1 MPELCFKNTHDFVFT
16 YGQYLGLGLFTCSV
30 GGGGG
35 YFCTFAK
42 NARKFLDSNRA
53 QRQSLQKAKP
63 QLGAKSS
70 NPQ

>member
-1 MPELCFKNTHDFVFT
+1 MPELCFKNIHDFVFT
-16 YGQYLGLGLFTCSV
+16 YGQYLGLGLFTCSGV
-30 GGGGG
+30 EGG

-42 NARKFLDSNRA
+42 NARTFLDSNRA